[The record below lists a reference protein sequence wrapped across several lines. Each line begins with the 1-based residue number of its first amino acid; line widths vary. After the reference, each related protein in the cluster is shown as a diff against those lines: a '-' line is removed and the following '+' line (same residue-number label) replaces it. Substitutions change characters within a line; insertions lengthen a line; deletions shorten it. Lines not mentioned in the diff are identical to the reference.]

1 MLAINVHAKST
12 LTQVH
17 SRNSM
22 GVRGVAKE
30 QKYKRRP
37 AKIHNVTLCI
47 GPTTECTIVPSHA
60 YVAEGIWQKNLP
72 AQGCIALSFVGSAI
86 SVVTV

>member
-12 LTQVH
+12 LIQVH

-37 AKIHNVTLCI
+37 ATIHSITCTSAQPPSAKIA
-47 GPTTECTIVPSHA
+47 PSHA
-60 YVAEGIWQKNLP
+60 YVAEGI
-72 AQGCIALSFVGSAI
+72 
-86 SVVTV
+86 